1 MFSNCVA
8 ISYSCRQRQ
17 QAAGPC
23 QILTDWSHHKQSGNV
38 GRHHQPQLG
47 SKSIIV
53 QHNSHVAVDIVDI
66 SNTVDQQIQSSLL
79 AHLWQYSGTKAFNIW
94 ADRYLVC
101 LTHQYCRHL
110 FVFKWA
116 EWTEHWTLGIRI
128 FFSSHWR
135 LLGLDHAVSGESHFE
150 INLGLTYN
158 KLLVWWC
165 WYRVS
170 GGLSSGY
177 HSSHLLA
184 DYSQDRKTI
193 WETRNVRALHNRESI
208 PHLKTP

>member
-1 MFSNCVA
+1 MVFSNCVA
-8 ISYSCRQRQ
+8 ISYSCRQQ

-38 GRHHQPQLG
+38 GRHKPQLG

-53 QHNSHVAVDIVDI
+53 QHNSHVAVDILDI
-66 SNTVDQQIQSSLL
+66 STVDQQIQSSLL
-79 AHLWQYSGTKAFNIW
+79 AHLWQYSGTKAFNIS

-128 FFSSHWR
+128 FLSSHWR
-135 LLGLDHAVSGESHFE
+135 LLGWEPDVSGESHFE

-170 GGLSSGY
+170 AGLSSGY

>member
-38 GRHHQPQLG
+38 GRHQPQLG

-79 AHLWQYSGTKAFNIW
+79 AHLWQYSGTKAFNIS

-116 EWTEHWTLGIRI
+116 EWTERWTLGIWI

-208 PHLKTP
+208 PHLETP